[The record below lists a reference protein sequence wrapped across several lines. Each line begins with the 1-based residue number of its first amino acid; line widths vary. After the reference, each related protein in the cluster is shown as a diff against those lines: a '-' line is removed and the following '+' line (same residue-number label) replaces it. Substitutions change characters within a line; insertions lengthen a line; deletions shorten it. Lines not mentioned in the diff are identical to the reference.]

1 MNEVTMF
8 TPKLPAAAVTGA
20 LRKLAMTRTQAGG
33 KAFMKFTKQGEF
45 VYGSEN
51 VEADPSDE
59 WAVNP
64 VSFCIGVI
72 GWRGGNVVG
81 EHMFPITSPERVD
94 YDSLEPI
101 NTGKDGDG
109 WSEQYTFDLKHMKDG
124 TEVVFKTT
132 SKGGKNAVGD
142 LAAAIS
148 EHVDATPESP
158 VAVIHLKSDHYKH
171 KSYGKVYTPIFEI
184 EGWADENGARPKQA
198 AIPKQ
203 ARRPLV

>member
-1 MNEVTMF
+1 MQ
-8 TPKLPAAAVTGA
+8 
-20 LRKLAMTRTQAGG
+20 RTQGTG

-45 VYGSEN
+45 VYGQEN
-51 VEADPSDE
+51 VEADSKGI

-94 YDSLEPI
+94 WDGLEPI
-101 NTGKDGDG
+101 RTKNEGGGDGDG
-109 WSEQYTFDLKHMKDG
+109 WQEQYTVDLKNLKDG

-142 LAAAIS
+142 LASLIS
-148 EHVDATPESP
+148 TQVDEHPELP
-158 VAVIHLKSDHYKH
+158 LALVNLTSDFYKH
-171 KSYGKVYTPIFEI
+171 KTFGKVFTPVFKLA
-184 EGWADENGARPKQA
+184 GWADANGELPKA
-198 AIPKQ
+198 PAIGKP
-203 ARRPLV
+203 RRPLV